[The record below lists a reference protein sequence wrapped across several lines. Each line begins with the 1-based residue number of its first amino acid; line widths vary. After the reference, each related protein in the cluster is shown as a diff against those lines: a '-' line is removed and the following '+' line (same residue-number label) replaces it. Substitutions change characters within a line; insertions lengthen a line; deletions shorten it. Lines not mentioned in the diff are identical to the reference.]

1 MRIAVLGTGDVG
13 QTLASGFIAT
23 GHSVRMG
30 ARSADNEKMLAWAAR
45 SGPEASVG
53 TFADAAQYGDV
64 IVLATL
70 GEANASV
77 IRMADPARFA
87 GKVVIDTTNPL
98 DFSSGAPVLATGHTN
113 SGAEEVQRLVPGA
126 SVVKAFNSI
135 GFPLMFKPQLPGG
148 PPDMFIC
155 GNEAEAKRVVG
166 GICEQFGWGVVD
178 VGPLESA
185 RYLEALA
192 MIWIMRGTV
201 SGSWNHAFKLL
212 R

>member
-23 GHSVRMG
+23 GHAVRMG
-30 ARSADNEKMLAWAAR
+30 SRSADNEKMLAWAAR
-45 SGPEASVG
+45 SGPQASVG

-113 SGAEEVQRLVPGA
+113 SGAEEVQRMVPGA

-155 GNEAEAKRVVG
+155 GNEPEAKRVVG

-201 SGSWNHAFKLL
+201 SGNWSHAFKLL